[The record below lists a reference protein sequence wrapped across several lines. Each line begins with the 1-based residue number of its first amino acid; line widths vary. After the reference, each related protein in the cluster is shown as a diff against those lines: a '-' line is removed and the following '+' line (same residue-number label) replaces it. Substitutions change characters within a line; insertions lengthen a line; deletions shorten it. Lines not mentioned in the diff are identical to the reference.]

1 MAKKLWEASL
11 KQKQSSLLYGYE
23 QFISKKHNEKFN
35 LKYKKILNW
44 SVKNPQNFWESIW
57 DFCKI
62 KGFKSK
68 NKSKKNKKF

>member
-35 LKYKKILNW
+35 LKY
-44 SVKNPQNFWESIW
+44 
-57 DFCKI
+57 
-62 KGFKSK
+62 
-68 NKSKKNKKF
+68 